1 MKMRALDQLALKNGQ
16 RIEMKPGSGIHIML
30 MGLKK
35 PLAVGEKFPLT
46 LNFRQA
52 GKIETTV
59 EVVDM
64 KMPMKKG
71 EMHDHHGHHQHHKG
85 STD

>member
-1 MKMRALDQLALKNGQ
+1 
-16 RIEMKPGSGIHIML
+16 
-30 MGLKK
+30 
-35 PLAVGEKFPLT
+35 
-46 LNFRQA
+46 
-52 GKIETTV
+52 
-59 EVVDM
+59 M

>member
-1 MKMRALDQLALKNGQ
+1 MKMRALDQLELKTGQ
-16 RIEMKPGSGIHIML
+16 RLEMKPGAGIHIML

-35 PLAVGEKFPLT
+35 PLAVGDKFPLT
-46 LNFRQA
+46 LNFSQA

-59 EVVDM
+59 DVVDM

-71 EMHDHHGHHQHHKG
+71 EMHEHHGQHHKG
-85 STD
+85 NTD

>member
-1 MKMRALDQLALKNGQ
+1 
-16 RIEMKPGSGIHIML
+16 

-35 PLAVGEKFPLT
+35 PLAVGEKFPLI

-59 EVVDM
+59 EVVEM